1 MGLPVERKQE
11 QKTNG
16 VTSSPFLRA
25 LLRNDQMT
33 VMTNNKVQA
42 IQHPRTLRKN
52 SGNGSF
58 ADILAT
64 ISVNFIES
72 GAHQNQ
78 PDFGNT
84 PDQA

>member
-1 MGLPVERKQE
+1 MGLPVDRKQE
-11 QKTNG
+11 QKING
-16 VTSSPFLRA
+16 VTSPFLRA

-58 ADILAT
+58 ADFLAT

-78 PDFGNT
+78 PDFGDT

>member
-1 MGLPVERKQE
+1 
-11 QKTNG
+11 
-16 VTSSPFLRA
+16 
-25 LLRNDQMT
+25 MT

-58 ADILAT
+58 ADFLAT

-72 GAHQNQ
+72 GGHGKSKIKYTNSIVKMDRLLDPPGAHQNQ
-78 PDFGNT
+78 PDFGDT

>member
-1 MGLPVERKQE
+1 MGTVQVLKGRVQVIEIGCR
-11 QKTNG
+11 
-16 VTSSPFLRA
+16 FLRV

-58 ADILAT
+58 ADFLAT

-72 GAHQNQ
+72 GAHQNR
-78 PDFGNT
+78 PDFGDT